1 MNLTQGII
9 IGVIV
14 ALIVYDVFAGRLGQ
28 PTESQVLRDWSRNWT
43 IMPFMAG
50 LLMTHWFAP
59 RAHPDISG
67 WGWCL
72 PMMALLIGVDI
83 GWNVWGGTKEFIV
96 NGVKLASVT
105 QTTPWWRYPY
115 VYAVLGMPF
124 GFFLWPQG
132 WF

>member
-1 MNLTQGII
+1 MNLTQGAV

-14 ALIVYDVFAGRLGQ
+14 ALIVYDVFAGKIGQ
-28 PTESQVLRDWSRNWT
+28 PTESQVLRDWAKNWT

-50 LLMTHWFAP
+50 LLLTHWFAP

-83 GWNVWGGTKEFIV
+83 GWNYWGRALLNDRTYNPAWV
-96 NGVKLASVT
+96 L
-105 QTTPWWRYPY
+105 PWWRYPY
-115 VYAVLGMPF
+115 AYAVLGMPF
-124 GFFLWPQG
+124 GYFLWPQG